1 MQDNKAVNL
10 PLVRRLEA
18 VSFRAWPASNERRFL
33 YSSAMP
39 AMLPRDSKDHNTGV

>member
-18 VSFRAWPASNERRFL
+18 VSFRAWPASSVI
-33 YSSAMP
+33 Y
-39 AMLPRDSKDHNTGV
+39 DG